1 MQCIALYSNKC
12 KANRA
17 TAHHRK
23 ARKMINYN
31 ITRNEEKTITRHD
44 WMLDG
49 YMLTI
54 IKYED
59 RSSRISIAAP
69 TGAPELHADDFRE
82 DPAVEVN
89 WSALG
94 SVSGDEARDYAA
106 KIAEAADIADTFQCI
121 IDGMK

>member
-1 MQCIALYSNKC
+1 M
-12 KANRA
+12 
-17 TAHHRK
+17 
-23 ARKMINYN
+23 NYN
-31 ITRNEEKTITRHD
+31 ITRIEDKTITRRD
-44 WMLDG
+44 WILDG

-69 TGAPELHADDFRE
+69 TGAPELHVDDFRE
-82 DPAVEVN
+82 EPAVEVN

-106 KIAEAADIADTFQCI
+106 KITEAAGVADTFQRI
-121 IDGMK
+121 IDDMK

>member
-1 MQCIALYSNKC
+1 M
-12 KANRA
+12 
-17 TAHHRK
+17 
-23 ARKMINYN
+23 NYN
-31 ITRNEEKTITRHD
+31 ITRNEEKTITRHY

-59 RSSRISIAAP
+59 RSSHISIAAP
-69 TGAPELHADDFRE
+69 IGAPELHVDDFRE

>member
-1 MQCIALYSNKC
+1 
-12 KANRA
+12 
-17 TAHHRK
+17 
-23 ARKMINYN
+23 MINYN

-44 WMLDG
+44 WELDG
-49 YMLTI
+49 YTLTI

-69 TGAPELHADDFRE
+69 MGAPELHVDDFHE

>member
-1 MQCIALYSNKC
+1 
-12 KANRA
+12 
-17 TAHHRK
+17 
-23 ARKMINYN
+23 MINYN

-54 IKYED
+54 VKYED
-59 RSSRISIAAP
+59 RYDRITIAAP
-69 TGAPELHADDFRE
+69 TGAPELHVDDFRE

-94 SVSGDEARDYAA
+94 SVSGDEARKYAA
-106 KIAEAADIADTFQCI
+106 KIVAAADIAETFQGI

>member
-1 MQCIALYSNKC
+1 
-12 KANRA
+12 
-17 TAHHRK
+17 
-23 ARKMINYN
+23 MINYN

-44 WMLDG
+44 WELDG
-49 YMLTI
+49 YTLTI

-69 TGAPELHADDFRE
+69 MGAPELHVDDFRE

-106 KIAEAADIADTFQCI
+106 KITEAAGVADTFQCI

>member
-1 MQCIALYSNKC
+1 M
-12 KANRA
+12 
-17 TAHHRK
+17 
-23 ARKMINYN
+23 NY
-31 ITRNEEKTITRHD
+31 TITRSEEKNIIRHD
-44 WMLDG
+44 WELDG
-49 YMLTI
+49 YTLTV
-54 IKYED
+54 IKYEN

-69 TGAPELHADDFRE
+69 TGAPELHVDDFRE

-106 KIAEAADIADTFQCI
+106 KIVEAADIADTFQHI

>member
-1 MQCIALYSNKC
+1 M
-12 KANRA
+12 
-17 TAHHRK
+17 
-23 ARKMINYN
+23 NYN

-44 WMLDG
+44 WELDG
-49 YMLTI
+49 YTLTV

-59 RSSRISIAAP
+59 RYDRITIAAP
-69 TGAPELHADDFRE
+69 TGAPELHVDDFRE
-82 DPAVEVN
+82 EPAVEVN

>member
-1 MQCIALYSNKC
+1 MNYTIA
-12 KANRA
+12 
-17 TAHHRK
+17 
-23 ARKMINYN
+23 
-31 ITRNEEKTITRHD
+31 RNEEKNITRHD
-44 WMLDG
+44 WALDG
-49 YMLTI
+49 YTLTI

-69 TGAPELHADDFRE
+69 MGAPELHVDDFRE

-106 KIAEAADIADTFQCI
+106 KIAEAADIADTFQHI
-121 IDGMK
+121 IDDMK

>member
-1 MQCIALYSNKC
+1 
-12 KANRA
+12 
-17 TAHHRK
+17 
-23 ARKMINYN
+23 MINYN
-31 ITRNEEKTITRHD
+31 ITRNEDKTITRHD

-54 IKYED
+54 TKYED
-59 RSSRISIAAP
+59 RYDRITIAAP
-69 TGAPELHADDFRE
+69 IGAPELHVDDFRE
-82 DPAVEVN
+82 EPAVEVN

-106 KIAEAADIADTFQCI
+106 KIAEAADIADTFQHI

>member
-1 MQCIALYSNKC
+1 
-12 KANRA
+12 
-17 TAHHRK
+17 
-23 ARKMINYN
+23 MINYN
-31 ITRNEEKTITRHD
+31 ITRNEDKTITRHD

-69 TGAPELHADDFRE
+69 IGAPELHVDDFRE
-82 DPAVEVN
+82 EPAVEVN

-106 KIAEAADIADTFQCI
+106 KIVEAADIAETFQHI

>member
-1 MQCIALYSNKC
+1 
-12 KANRA
+12 
-17 TAHHRK
+17 
-23 ARKMINYN
+23 MINYN
-31 ITRNEEKTITRHD
+31 ITRNEDKTITRHD

-69 TGAPELHADDFRE
+69 MGAPELHVDDFRE
-82 DPAVEVN
+82 EPAVEVN

-106 KIAEAADIADTFQCI
+106 KIVEAADIAETFQHI